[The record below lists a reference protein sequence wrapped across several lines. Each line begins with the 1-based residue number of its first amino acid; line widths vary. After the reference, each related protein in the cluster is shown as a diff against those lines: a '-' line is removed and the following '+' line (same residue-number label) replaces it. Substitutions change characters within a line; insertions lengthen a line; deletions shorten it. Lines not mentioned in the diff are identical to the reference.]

1 MNGERIVKSTQE
13 QAVAS
18 WINYRNQM
26 RIDELLKG
34 LSQQD
39 INLNNALRK
48 LGELK
53 ESISRLLQTNRGGTT
68 GIHGFIAERVQ
79 VYFENA
85 RNLVEGAAEG
95 YSLID
100 DNGPVDYTGNGIG
113 YQQKFVGKH
122 LSLDAVK
129 EHLDKYPDYIRNGGK
144 YQIPKDYYER
154 LRYLFELP
162 EAKGTKLAGEDYR
175 LWKYVHDFFRDKD
188 IAFSD
193 IEPSVIDY
201 GEAQRNVVGKTI
213 SQEEQRVK
221 EWNQEERDWLYQK
234 SRPSARELY
243 KASTAAMAAEGG
255 VAFCMG
261 VCRKRKAGKRL
272 SQFDGDDW
280 KELGID
286 TAGASARGG
295 IRGAA
300 VYGMS
305 NFTATP
311 AAVASALVTATFGV
325 LAEAGRLKAGAINQ
339 EDFLVHSEIFCL
351 DATVSAMFSVLGEV
365 LIPIPVL
372 GTVIGNVAGMILY
385 GIAKDAMSEAEQRI
399 IFQYNQSRTELEER
413 LDLQYQRLMGR
424 LEEEIKRFGSL
435 VNWAFSEDANAAFEG
450 SVKLA
455 EHCGVRQDRILK
467 NKLDID
473 GYFLMYH

>member
-1 MNGERIVKSTQE
+1 
-13 QAVAS
+13 
-18 WINYRNQM
+18 
-26 RIDELLKG
+26 
-34 LSQQD
+34 
-39 INLNNALRK
+39 
-48 LGELK
+48 
-53 ESISRLLQTNRGGTT
+53 
-68 GIHGFIAERVQ
+68 
-79 VYFENA
+79 
-85 RNLVEGAAEG
+85 
-95 YSLID
+95 
-100 DNGPVDYTGNGIG
+100 
-113 YQQKFVGKH
+113 
-122 LSLDAVK
+122 
-129 EHLDKYPDYIRNGGK
+129 
-144 YQIPKDYYER
+144 
-154 LRYLFELP
+154 
-162 EAKGTKLAGEDYR
+162 
-175 LWKYVHDFFRDKD
+175 
-188 IAFSD
+188 
-193 IEPSVIDY
+193 
-201 GEAQRNVVGKTI
+201 
-213 SQEEQRVK
+213 
-221 EWNQEERDWLYQK
+221 
-234 SRPSARELY
+234 
-243 KASTAAMAAEGG
+243 MAAEGG

-325 LAEAGRLKAGAINQ
+325 LSEAGRLKAGAIDQ

-372 GTVIGNVAGMILY
+372 GAVIGNVAGMVLY

-424 LEEEIKRFGSL
+424 LEEEIERFGSL

-455 EHCGVRQDRILK
+455 EHCGVRRDRILK
-467 NKLDID
+467 NKSDID
-473 GYFLMYH
+473 GYFLTYH

>member
-39 INLNNALRK
+39 INLDNALK
-48 LGELK
+48 EMEELK
-53 ESISRLLQTNRGGTT
+53 ESVSRLLQTNRGGTK
-68 GIHGFIAERVQ
+68 GIHGFIAERMQ
-79 VYFENA
+79 VYFKNA
-85 RNLVEGAAEG
+85 RNLVEGAAKG
-95 YSLID
+95 YFLID
-100 DNGPVDYTGNGIG
+100 DNGPVDYTGNGID

-129 EHLDKYPDYIRNGGK
+129 EHLGKYPDYIKNGGK

-154 LRYLFELP
+154 LEYLFKLP
-162 EAKGTKLAGEDYR
+162 EAEGTKLAGEDYM
-175 LWKYVHDFFRDKD
+175 LWKYIHDFFRDKD

-193 IEPSVIDY
+193 IEPSAIDY
-201 GEAQRNVVGKTI
+201 REVHRDVADETI
-213 SQEEQRVK
+213 SREEQRIRGHDR
-221 EWNQEERDWLYQK
+221 EERNRLYQK
-234 SRPSARELY
+234 SRPSARELC
-243 KASTAAMAAEGG
+243 KASAAAMAAEGG
-255 VAFCMG
+255 IVFCMG
-261 VCRKRKAGKRL
+261 VYKKRKAGKRL
-272 SQFDGDDW
+272 SQFNGDDW

-286 TAGASARGG
+286 TAGASAKGG

-311 AAVASALVTATFGV
+311 AAVASAFVTATFGV
-325 LAEAGRLKAGAINQ
+325 LAEAGRLKAGVINQ
-339 EDFLVHSEIFCL
+339 EDFLIRSEIFCL
-351 DATVSAMFSVLGEV
+351 DATVSAISSVLGEV

-372 GTVIGNVAGMILY
+372 GAVIGNMSGMVLY
-385 GIAKDAMSEAEQRI
+385 GIAKDTMSEKEQKI
-399 IFQYNQSRTELEER
+399 ILQYNQSRAEQEEM
-413 LDLQYQRLMGR
+413 LVLQYQCLMGR
-424 LEEEIKRFGSL
+424 MEEEIKKFGSL
-435 VNWAFSEDANAAFEG
+435 VNWAFSEDADAAFEG
-450 SVKLA
+450 SIKLA

-467 NKLDID
+467 NKSDID
-473 GYFLMYH
+473 GYFLS

>member
-1 MNGERIVKSTQE
+1 MHGERIVKDTQE

-18 WINYRNQM
+18 WINYINQM
-26 RIDELLKG
+26 RINELLKG

-39 INLNNALRK
+39 INLDNALREI
-48 LGELK
+48 GELK
-53 ESISRLLQTNRGGTT
+53 ESVSRLLQTNRGGAK
-68 GIHGFIAERVQ
+68 GMHGFIAERMQ

-85 RNLVEGAAEG
+85 RNLADGAGRG

-100 DNGPVDYTGNGIG
+100 DNGPVDFIGHGID

-129 EHLDKYPDYIRNGGK
+129 GHLDKYPDYIKNGGK

-154 LRYLFELP
+154 LKYLFELP
-162 EAKGTKLAGEDYR
+162 EKEGRKLAGEDYG
-175 LWKYVHDFFRDKD
+175 LWKYVHEFFRDKD

-201 GEAQRNVVGKTI
+201 RDAQRNVASKTI
-213 SQEEQRVK
+213 SQEERRIK
-221 EWNQEERDWLYQK
+221 GHNQEKRERLYQK
-234 SRPSARELY
+234 SQPSGRELY
-243 KASTAAMAAEGG
+243 KASAVALAAEGG
-255 VAFCMG
+255 MAFCMG
-261 VCRKRKAGKRL
+261 VYRKRKAGRRL

-286 TAGASARGG
+286 TAGASAKGG

-311 AAVASALVTATFGV
+311 AAVASAFVSAVFGV
-325 LAEAGRLKAGAINQ
+325 LAEAGRLKAGVIN
-339 EDFLVHSEIFCL
+339 EENFLIHSEIFCL
-351 DATVSAMFSVLGEV
+351 DATVSAVSAVLGEV

-372 GTVIGNVAGMILY
+372 GAVIGNVAGMVLY
-385 GIAKDAMSEAEQRI
+385 GIAKDTMTEEEQRI
-399 IFQYNQSRTELEER
+399 ILQYNQGRIELGET
-413 LDLQYQRLMGR
+413 LAQQYQHLMGQM
-424 LEEEIKRFGSL
+424 EEETRKFGSL
-435 VNWAFSEDANAAFEG
+435 VDWAFSEETNVAFEG

-455 EHCGVRQDRILK
+455 EHCGVRQNKILK
-467 NKLDID
+467 NKSDID
-473 GYFLMYH
+473 GYFLV